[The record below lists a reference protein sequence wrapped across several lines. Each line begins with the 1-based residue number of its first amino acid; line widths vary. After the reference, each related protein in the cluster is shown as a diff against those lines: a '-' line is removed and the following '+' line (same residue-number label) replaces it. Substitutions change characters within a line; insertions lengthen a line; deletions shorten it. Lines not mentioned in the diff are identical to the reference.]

1 MSKVL
6 MSNVNIFNSKNLI
19 FIISCKKSDS
29 WCIWRSRVKQKLSY
43 SKKLSFFREIIL
55 LESSC
60 TQITSLQI
68 ANLKRLQA
76 AKLVNRTGE
85 NIYGVDDQRSIALS
99 AIARSEMISR
109 TEAAQDDE
117 DHHHTFAD

>member
-43 SKKLSFFREIIL
+43 PKKISFFREIIL

-60 TQITSLQI
+60 PQITSLQI

-76 AKLVNRTGE
+76 AKLVNRTGQ
-85 NIYGVDDQRSIALS
+85 NIYGVDDLRSIALS
-99 AIARSEMISR
+99 ATRSDMISR